1 MLHRPLAAVLALVLA
16 LVLAACGGDG
26 GGEPSGQAAPAASTQ
41 AAETEPAADPT
52 TVLVTTGCG
61 KKVVLGKTEVDPGLT
76 AMQAL
81 DSVAD
86 VDVDQ
91 GGKFVTGIEGIDQN
105 DGKEQYW
112 LFYVN
117 GVAAEKGAAE
127 ITLEEGDVEWWDLHD
142 WKKNCEIPADAE

>member
-1 MLHRPLAAVLALVLA
+1 VLYRPLALVLA
-16 LVLAACGGDG
+16 VIVALVLASCGGDDG
-26 GGEPSGQAAPAASTQ
+26 DEPSNQAAPAASTQ

-52 TVLVTTGCG
+52 AVLITTGCG
-61 KKVVLGKTEVDPGLT
+61 KKVVLGKTEVDSGLT

-86 VDVDQ
+86 IDVDQ
-91 GGKFVTGIEGIDQN
+91 GGKFVTGIEGVDQN
-105 DGKEQYW
+105 EGKELYW
-112 LFYVN
+112 LYYVN

-127 ITLEEGDVEWWDLHD
+127 ITLEEGDVEWWDLHN

>member
-1 MLHRPLAAVLALVLA
+1 VLHRPLAAVLALVLA

-41 AAETEPAADPT
+41 AAETEPVADST
-52 TVLVTTGCG
+52 AVLITTGCG
-61 KKVVLGKTEVDPGLT
+61 KTVVLGKTEVDPGLT

-86 VDVDQ
+86 VDADQ
-91 GGKFVTGIEGIDQN
+91 GGKFVTGIEGVDQN
-105 DGKEQYW
+105 EGKELYW

-117 GVAAEKGAAE
+117 GVAAKKGAAE

>member
-1 MLHRPLAAVLALVLA
+1 VLHRPLAAVLALVLA
-16 LVLAACGGDG
+16 LVLASCGSDDS
-26 GGEPSGQAAPAASTQ
+26 GEPSGQAAPATSTQ

-52 TVLVTTGCG
+52 AVLITTGCG

-86 VDVDQ
+86 VDTDQ

-105 DGKEQYW
+105 EGKEQYW
-112 LFYVN
+112 LYYVN

-127 ITLEEGDVEWWDLHD
+127 VTLEEGDVEWWDLHN

>member
-1 MLHRPLAAVLALVLA
+1 MLHRSLAVILALVLA
-16 LVLAACGGDG
+16 LVLASCGSDDGD
-26 GGEPSGQAAPAASTQ
+26 EPPGQAAPAASTQ
-41 AAETEPAADPT
+41 ATETELAADGT
-52 TVLVTTGCG
+52 AVLVTTGCG
-61 KKVVLGKTEVDPGLT
+61 KQVVLGKTEVDSGLT

-86 VDVDQ
+86 VDTDQ
-91 GGKFVTGIEGIDQN
+91 GGKFVTAIEGVDQN
-105 DGKEQYW
+105 EGKEQYW

-127 ITLEEGDVEWWDLHD
+127 ITLEEGDVEWWDLHN